1 MRGTSHV
8 EKCERHVLLRMRVSR
23 EVKSWGYVD
32 LEHECIISW
41 VKIREWRRQSDA
53 EHGQLIGTVMLSVYQ
68 VYSVIVI
75 FPEFF
80 CKMK

>member
-41 VKIREWRRQSDA
+41 VEIREWRRQSDA
-53 EHGQLIGTVMLSVYQ
+53 EHGQLIGTCGVISLSGLFRDCNI
-68 VYSVIVI
+68 S
-75 FPEFF
+75 
-80 CKMK
+80 